1 MIQGR
6 AQARAGT
13 GFSLI
18 ELLVVMSVIAILSTM
33 LLPSLHGSRRRARY
47 AAWLGIRL
55 SNRADARTVA
65 YYTFEE
71 GRDTVVRNLAVGD
84 REDVQYNQD
93 LLNGSILGGCSWT
106 QGRFG
111 RYGAKHALQL
121 DGASGC
127 VEVSAHP
134 SLEPDAL
141 SLEAWVYPSRDRTAG
156 VVGRG
161 SVNSPRCGYWLLT
174 RSNGTA
180 RFVIGNGSES
190 RKLNGRLPVRTEE
203 WNQPGRHLRRHH
215 RSAVRQRRAGQ
226 EPLLL
231 QRRRRPRRAPAAHR
245 LLLQERLAGVAGRHH
260 RRGRGLQQGARRR
273 RDRAALPPV
282 RPLSI
287 PSREAP

>member
-190 RKLNGRLPVRTEE
+190 RKLNGSLPVRTEE
-203 WNQPGRHLRRHH
+203 WNHL
-215 RSAVRQRRAGQ
+215 
-226 EPLLL
+226 
-231 QRRRRPRRAPAAHR
+231 
-245 LLLQERLAGVAGRHH
+245 VATYDGTT
-260 RRGRGLQQGARRR
+260 
-273 RDRAALPPV
+273 AALYV
-282 RPLSI
+282 NGELDRSRSYSSGVGDLGERPLRIGCYYRSGWRGWLDGI
-287 PSREAP
+287 IDEVVVCNRALDAAEIEQRYRQYVP